1 MMISSVLG
9 TKTDPLMCFSVTN
22 LFADAI
28 LRIYKKNKD
37 GDRYSFIHFCV
48 CQGWSVLWLCSFAHI
63 SYLVAFQDLLSLC
76 YISVSLICIFCRE
89 KEDF

>member
-48 CQGWSVLWLCSFAHI
+48 CVRVGQFCGCVR
-63 SYLVAFQDLLSLC
+63 LLT
-76 YISVSLICIFCRE
+76 SLILLRSKICYPFVIFR
-89 KEDF
+89 FL